1 MSDYSPNP
9 GGYDKYGNSRF
20 DPPEPG
26 GRGPYV
32 LLAILVVIGLV
43 GGLLYFGGAP
53 KDGEVARAPADR
65 PATTTPGAPG
75 GAPGGGGMAPAD
87 RTTPS
92 PTQRQ

>member
-9 GGYDKYGNSRF
+9 GDYDKYGNSRF
-20 DPPEPG
+20 APPEPG

-53 KDGEVARAPADR
+53 KEGEIARAPNER
-65 PATTTPGAPG
+65 PAATGTQTPAL
-75 GAPGGGGMAPAD
+75 PAD

-92 PTQRQ
+92 PVQRQ